1 MTRTPGVT
9 RSATPGAGTYDAYD
23 FFYSSTGDA
32 EFTNYRLIANA
43 ATGNLVDPTKLQ
55 DDRQTLNN
63 PDSGNNAVDTF
74 ASTVWSAVAREDF
87 GYLAS
92 QIYNAGSYAPT
103 GTNTGAPFSFS
114 FLDWSVSD
122 TLGEDDNDLSDANTN
137 GPLPGVG
144 APYHLARLLTT
155 PDATGTAEFRAFET
169 TSGGVPS
176 IFQFLLGP
184 PLPQNTPPVVPG
196 EPPQIQDENGE
207 VITTEFDA
215 EDAETPGGPFNWAVS
230 LGSFTPLFPGGVD
243 NSAAPT
249 IDANGVF
256 TWDTSGAARGVY
268 VWNATAQDNGPGD
281 ALTSAPGPFEVTVT
295 QVPEPS
301 TLALFGLAM
310 IGALGL
316 RRRNG

>member
-1 MTRTPGVT
+1 MTRTPDVT

-23 FFYSSTGDA
+23 FFYSSSGDA

-43 ATGNLVDPTKLQ
+43 ATGSLVDPTKLQ

-63 PDSGNNAVDTF
+63 PDAGANAVDTY
-74 ASTVWSAVAREDF
+74 ASTVWSASAREDF

-103 GTNTGAPFSFS
+103 GTNAGAPFLFN

-137 GPLPGVG
+137 GPVPGVG
-144 APYHLARLLTT
+144 APYHLARILAT
-155 PDATGTAEFRAFET
+155 PGATGTAEFRAFET
-169 TSGGVPS
+169 TSGGVPD
-176 IFQFLLGP
+176 IFQFVLGP
-184 PLPQNTPPVVPG
+184 TVVNTPPVVPG
-196 EPPQIQDENGE
+196 EPPQTQTVNGE
-207 VITTEFDA
+207 IITTDFDA
-215 EDAETPGGPFNWAVS
+215 VDAETPGGPFNWAVT
-230 LGSFTPLFPGGVD
+230 LGSFTPLFTGGVD

-256 TWDTSGAARGVY
+256 SWNTLGAARGVY
-268 VWNATAQDNGPGD
+268 VWNATAQDGGPGD

-295 QVPEPS
+295 AVPEPS

-310 IGALGL
+310 VGALGF